1 MLNTLFHK
9 VAENLWPVCSIIVFL
24 GGSIFIHELGH
35 FLAARWRGVR
45 ALRFSVGFGPKIFGW
60 TDRHGTEWRLSW
72 LPLGGYVALPQLA
85 DMGDLEGGNGQEW
98 EKLPPISYTDKLIV
112 AVMGAAF
119 NLLLAVALASV
130 LWQIGRPVPE
140 DLATT
145 RVGYV
150 SKTMVDATGKEVPSP
165 AAVAGVQVGDTIRSI
180 DGRPVTDWLGVK
192 EALILGT
199 GVANDGSRVAHLSV
213 ERKGRLLEIAVN
225 PLRGGDENVRR
236 IGIAAAYDVIVDTVE
251 PASAAARLG
260 LQAGDRLQSLGD
272 RTLYGLGDL
281 AEILD
286 QASGDRITLGIRRG
300 ELNVSLP
307 MSLPPKD
314 RQHLFTGAEFVR
326 GFRLV
331 YQTPWDQVAQFVGSS
346 FRTLWS
352 LVSPRGDLGLGN
364 LSGFVAIGGGFWD
377 AAKSDWPFRFGLWF
391 AVMVNVS
398 LAIFNLMPIP
408 VLDGGQMVFA
418 TIARLRG
425 RPIPFNVVATIQS
438 IFVVLLLSLMLYV
451 TVGDFRR
458 LARDNRPVA
467 EEKPTAP
474 DAPAAAPAPTPTKP

>member
-1 MLNTLFHK
+1 
-9 VAENLWPVCSIIVFL
+9 
-24 GGSIFIHELGH
+24 
-35 FLAARWRGVR
+35 
-45 ALRFSVGFGPKIFGW
+45 
-60 TDRHGTEWRLSW
+60 
-72 LPLGGYVALPQLA
+72 
-85 DMGDLEGGNGQEW
+85 
-98 EKLPPISYTDKLIV
+98 
-112 AVMGAAF
+112 
-119 NLLLAVALASV
+119 
-130 LWQIGRPVPE
+130 
-140 DLATT
+140 
-145 RVGYV
+145 
-150 SKTMVDATGKEVPSP
+150 MVDATGKEVPSP